1 MARHTCITTGCET
14 CELRS
19 ESVICNLPAV
29 GLASLEQITHRFHY
43 GPRETIFYEGHACLG
58 LYLLS
63 AGKVKLTRSSVR
75 GQRHI
80 VRILTAGQLLETHA
94 FQEDA
99 THLATC
105 ETLETS
111 QICLIERDGYLAL
124 VRHDPQL
131 AVNLI
136 QLLSGELGRQ
146 RDEVDSFTFKSAR
159 ERLAA
164 LLLELSHRFGHET
177 GTTVELRLPLKREEM
192 AELLGVT
199 VETAIRLLSAFR
211 IEGLVRLN
219 GRIIT
224 LLNRDRLAR
233 IARHPDIA

>member
-1 MARHTCITTGCET
+1 MARHTCVTTGCET
-14 CELRS
+14 CELRTG
-19 ESVICNLPAV
+19 SVLCDLPAA

-63 AGKVKLTRSSVR
+63 AGKVKLTHSSVR

-80 VRILTAGQLLETHA
+80 VRILTAGHLLETHA

-105 ETLETS
+105 ETLEAS
-111 QICLIERDGYLAL
+111 QVCLIEREGYATL
-124 VRHDPQL
+124 VRRDPQL
-131 AVNLI
+131 AINLI

-146 RDEVDSFTFKSAR
+146 RDELDSFTFKSAR

-164 LLLELSHRFGHET
+164 LLIELSHRFGQEA
-177 GTTVELRLPLKREEM
+177 GETVELRLSLKREEL

-211 IEGLVRLN
+211 TEGLVHLD
-219 GRIIT
+219 GRTIT
-224 LLNRDRLAR
+224 LLKRDRLAR
-233 IARHPDIA
+233 IARHPYMS